1 MGNLSLE
8 TMENIMNITVYVFV
22 FLFGITIGSFLNV
35 CILRLPRGESLVK
48 RNSHCMTCGT
58 PIKWYDLI
66 PVFSW
71 LILRGKCRACGSKIS
86 PRYMLVESLTGIMFV
101 GIFLRYNFFDY
112 GLYPVMLCLF
122 MAGLIVLCFQ
132 DIDNRE
138 MCVSV
143 LIYTF
148 IIAIASHV
156 LNFITVDTQ
165 KLFFFPETDIRD
177 GIYGMLSVSLVIL
190 VMGFVVTPL
199 FYNAFV
205 SEERKSLRG
214 VKANLKRTS
223 ESDRNYK
230 KLVAEKESLE
240 AKIKEEGPVF
250 GFGMGD
256 VILMAAGGLMLGLKA
271 TITAGIIA
279 VVLGAI
285 YGVILKYIRRNDDS
299 EDSNVFAFGPF
310 LIIGLAVGAFVN
322 GSLIDMYLNSLHI
335 GR

>member
-86 PRYMLVESLTGIMFV
+86 PRYMLVGSLTGIMFV

-132 DIDNRE
+132 DIDDRE

-148 IIAIASHV
+148 IIGKFFVETYTPSNEEKQAI
-156 LNFITVDTQ
+156 ITLTE
-165 KLFFFPETDIRD
+165 KAFELTPSKST
-177 GIYGMLSVSLVIL
+177 VSYLAAAYARS
-190 VMGFVVTPL
+190 G
-199 FYNAFV
+199 
-205 SEERKSLRG
+205 
-214 VKANLKRTS
+214 
-223 ESDRNYK
+223 DYK
-230 KLVAEKESLE
+230 KAYETLA
-240 AKIKEEGPVF
+240 
-250 GFGMGD
+250 
-256 VILMAAGGLMLGLKA
+256 ILPFQGEPTLSNAVYGL
-271 TITAGIIA
+271 
-279 VVLGAI
+279 
-285 YGVILKYIRRNDDS
+285 
-299 EDSNVFAFGPF
+299 
-310 LIIGLAVGAFVN
+310 
-322 GSLIDMYLNSLHI
+322 LNLP
-335 GR
+335 RKR